1 MENNNYAN
9 SFLRLKNI
17 MDVLREQCP
26 WDKKQTIQSLRIL
39 TLEEVYELAD
49 AIDNNNW
56 QELKEELGDVLLHLF
71 FYTKIAEEQKQFT
84 MQDVLQ
90 TICNK
95 LVHRHPHIYENVE
108 ANDEETVKK
117 NWENLKLQEGK
128 KSLLA
133 GVPKGLP
140 AIVKAFRIQEKVKQ
154 VGFEWENTMQV
165 KAKLDEELQELQ
177 EELEAQEI
185 DQEKV
190 EQEFG
195 DVLFS
200 MINYARFLKIDPEK
214 ALEKTNQKFMNRFK
228 KMEEN
233 VWQENKEMNNMSLE
247 ELDEIW
253 NKVKKIEYK

>member
-1 MENNNYAN
+1 MENTSYAN

-26 WDKKQTIQSLRIL
+26 WDRKQTIQSLRIL

-108 ANDEETVKK
+108 AADEETVKK
-117 NWENLKLQEGK
+117 NWGNLKLQEGK

-140 AIVKAFRIQEKVKQ
+140 AIVKAYRIQEKVKQ

-165 KAKLDEELQELQ
+165 KAKLEEELQELQ
-177 EELEAQEI
+177 HELNASEI

-233 VWQENKEMNNMSLE
+233 VWLDNKEMNKMSLT

-253 NKVKKIEYK
+253 NKVKKIEQN